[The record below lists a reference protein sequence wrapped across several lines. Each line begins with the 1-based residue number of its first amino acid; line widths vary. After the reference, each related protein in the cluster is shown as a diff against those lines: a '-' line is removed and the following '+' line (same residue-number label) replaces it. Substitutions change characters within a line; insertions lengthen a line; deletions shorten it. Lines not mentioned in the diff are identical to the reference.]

1 MSEHDSDSGS
11 QGSGSGRKG
20 FVRDVM
26 RRITPAGGRPGDD
39 SDLDTGYPNRGAG
52 AHGESTGDAER
63 SGIGRAESESER
75 LQDAMRFFGSD
86 SNEFR
91 HRLDRMLAD
100 FETLRRRYD
109 QARTQHRDAERQNEK
124 LVAMLQEAKQQIEL
138 LKEEVDKL
146 CAPPNTYGIF
156 LRANKDGTSEILM
169 DGRPMRVN
177 VHPNLDPFQ
186 LDEGQY
192 VVLNEAFNII
202 EGAEYTQRGE
212 VCTVVDSISDSRV
225 IVSGHTDDERV
236 ITLSE
241 PLRREHIKVGDPLLV
256 DMRTQFAFE
265 KLPKSS
271 VEEVMLEEIPDVTY
285 EDIGGLGDQIEI
297 LRDSV
302 ELPYLHPEVFR
313 EHKLRPPKGILLY
326 GPPGCGK
333 TLIAK
338 AVANSLAKRIESRT
352 GKNTTAYFLNVK
364 GPELLNKYVGET
376 ESKLREVF
384 KKAREKASED
394 VPVIIFFDEM
404 DSLFR
409 MRGSGI
415 SSDMEATVVAQFLS
429 EIDGVES
436 LENVIVIGASNRQDL
451 IDPAVLR
458 PGRLDLKV
466 KVSRPDRDAARSILE
481 KYLTAD
487 LPLHANSVEKY
498 GGDKETACKKM
509 IEEVVDNMYST
520 GDENKFLEVT
530 YAKGE
535 REIFYFKDFSS
546 GAMLENIVA
555 RAKRKAVKRFLENG
569 EHGIKTVDLIE
580 SVREEFKENEDLPN
594 TTNPDD
600 WARISGRKG
609 ERIIN
614 VRTLITGME
623 RKEQTIENVSSGQGQ
638 YL

>member
-1 MSEHDSDSGS
+1 
-11 QGSGSGRKG
+11 
-20 FVRDVM
+20 
-26 RRITPAGGRPGDD
+26 
-39 SDLDTGYPNRGAG
+39 
-52 AHGESTGDAER
+52 
-63 SGIGRAESESER
+63 
-75 LQDAMRFFGSD
+75 MRFFGTD
-86 SNEFR
+86 SSEFR

-100 FETLRRRYD
+100 FETLRRRYE
-109 QARTQHRDAERQNEK
+109 QARNQHHDAERQNEK

-146 CAPPNTYGIF
+146 CAPPNTYGVFI
-156 LRANKDGTSEILM
+156 RANKDGTSEILM
-169 DGRPMRVN
+169 EGRPMRVN

-212 VCTVVDSISDSRV
+212 VCTVVDSISESRV

-236 ITLSE
+236 VTLSE

-256 DMRTQFAFE
+256 DMRTQYAFE

-302 ELPYLHPEVFR
+302 ELPYMHPDVFSDH
-313 EHKLRPPKGILLY
+313 ELRPPKGILLY

-338 AVANSLAKRIESRT
+338 AVANSLARRIEERT
-352 GKNTTAYFLNVK
+352 GKTTTAYFLNVK

-384 KKAREKASED
+384 KKAREKASQD
-394 VPVIIFFDEM
+394 VPVVVFFDEM

-466 KVSRPDRDAARSILE
+466 KVSRPDRDSAREIIK
-481 KYLTAD
+481 KYLTPN
-487 LPLHANSVEKY
+487 LPLH
-498 GGDKETACKKM
+498 ETALAKFDGDREAACLAM
-509 IEEVVDNMYST
+509 IDQVIENMYST

-546 GAMLENIVA
+546 GAMLENVVA
-555 RAKRKAVKRFLENG
+555 RAKRRAVKRFLKNG
-569 EHGIKTVDLIE
+569 ERGITAEDMIR

-623 RKEQTIENVSSGQGQ
+623 RKEQTIENVSGGQGQ